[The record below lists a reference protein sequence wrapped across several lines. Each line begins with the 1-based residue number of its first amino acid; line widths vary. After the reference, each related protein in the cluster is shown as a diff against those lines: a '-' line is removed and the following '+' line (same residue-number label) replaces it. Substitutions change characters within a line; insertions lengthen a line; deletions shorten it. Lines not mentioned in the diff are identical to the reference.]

1 MSTALK
7 VYDDAWF
14 SIIADSESMHGS
26 LEAWCEEALSSAS
39 ANRENQASCVEND
52 MFLEEFFNA
61 QTSACPHV
69 VPLQPDI
76 DEGTLV
82 WLTSTYLWDRVAQY
96 GYSDDGRK
104 RYQSDRMYTATE
116 KLEELIVETHARRV
130 RHCRDLAR
138 DIVKDNDVKRML
150 KEWKEEY
157 RVWMRPEALR
167 STEAMS
173 PQQWHQ
179 YLRTAFRAHL
189 FHFVG
194 CYEMT
199 ICFLIAPLNSKTLKL
214 FQLAAEETAHLS
226 HDTNG
231 SQACIDRFTT
241 LGREA
246 VAAPATRNA
255 SLCPPRLLEARPK
268 RRLPNR
274 TCSPGR
280 DCSDVWQ

>member
-1 MSTALK
+1 M
-7 VYDDAWF
+7 
-14 SIIADSESMHGS
+14 
-26 LEAWCEEALSSAS
+26 
-39 ANRENQASCVEND
+39 
-52 MFLEEFFNA
+52 
-61 QTSACPHV
+61 
-69 VPLQPDI
+69 
-76 DEGTLV
+76 
-82 WLTSTYLWDRVAQY
+82 
-96 GYSDDGRK
+96 
-104 RYQSDRMYTATE
+104 
-116 KLEELIVETHARRV
+116 ETHARRV
-130 RHCRDLAR
+130 RHCRDPAR

-199 ICFLIAPLNSKTLKL
+199 VCFLIAPLNSKTLKI

-268 RRLPNR
+268 RRLPSR